1 MSFVVGREELPE
13 RLTVEPNG
21 VPAAQ
26 LLDVVAATGALLRGH
41 FALQSGRHAPYFVRF
56 AQIGRDRDALEQVA
70 RWLIGASQPPFGSG
84 CTILSPE
91 SAGFALGH
99 AVSVELRAGLAT
111 ARIDLRRR
119 PLGPPLRA
127 GRLTPGRPVV
137 VVNDVA
143 TTAGSLERLLGLA
156 EAAGC
161 DVIGVLL
168 FGLVE
173 PDAVKAMLAAR
184 ALPATW
190 LVSARWRAVLPPA
203 CDACHAGAPLL
214 AASEFN

>member
-1 MSFVVGREELPE
+1 MSFVVDREELAE

-21 VPAAQ
+21 VPAAA
-26 LLDVVAATGALLRGH
+26 LLDVVAATGALLQGH
-41 FALQSGRHAPYFVRF
+41 FALQSGHHAPYFLRF
-56 AQIGRDRDALEQVA
+56 AQIGRDRAAVEQVA
-70 RWLIGASQPPFGSG
+70 RWLLGASHPPLGLEL
-84 CTILSPE
+84 TVLSPE

-99 AVSVELRAGLAT
+99 AVAVELRASLAT

-119 PLGPPLRA
+119 PLGLPLRA

-143 TTAGSLERLLGLA
+143 TTAASLERLLALA

-161 DVIGVLL
+161 QVIGVYL

-173 PDAVKAMLAAR
+173 PDAAKAMLAAR
-184 ALPATW
+184 ALPMTW

-203 CDACHAGAPLL
+203 CEACHAGAPLL